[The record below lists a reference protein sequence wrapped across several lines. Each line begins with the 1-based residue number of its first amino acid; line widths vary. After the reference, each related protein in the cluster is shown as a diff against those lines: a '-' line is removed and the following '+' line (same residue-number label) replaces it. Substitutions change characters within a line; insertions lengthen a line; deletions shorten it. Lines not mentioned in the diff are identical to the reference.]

1 MERQRTANPRKPR
14 QEVQPVVPGDFAH
27 PSAERRAARRAED
40 LHVCPSCSSELVH
53 PTQWAPTSGRR
64 WTVHLR
70 CPDCEW
76 TGGGT
81 YPQAVLDRFDEVL
94 DDGTESVLND
104 LNRLA
109 RSNMEDDVESLIAAL
124 HADQILPEDF

>member
-1 MERQRTANPRKPR
+1 MERPRTELSRSR
-14 QEVQPVVPGDFAH
+14 QEVQEVGPGDFAGG
-27 PSAERRAARRAED
+27 SAERRLARGAED

-53 PTQWAPTSGRR
+53 PTDWVPASARR
-64 WTVHLR
+64 WTVQLR

-81 YPQAVLDRFDEVL
+81 YAQAVVDRFDEVL

-104 LNRLA
+104 LQRLSRA
-109 RSNMEDDVESLIAAL
+109 NMEQDTESFISAL
-124 HADQILPEDF
+124 WAERILPEDF